1 MNCKLLKL
9 KKLIFPLFI
18 LILIG
23 CDRINKSSKIEVDPL
38 VNQMFD
44 KYVDAWSKQDYQKI
58 TNEIYEVPFSLY
70 LQDSTIIFIAKE
82 EIKSFLKVTFS
93 ELEKNNYGYS
103 IRNQWEHYKVD
114 NDLVAIEMNFTRFH
128 KDSSI
133 MGDNQRTASY
143 ILRKTNGVFKISGMI
158 PHTNVSN

>member
-1 MNCKLLKL
+1 M
-9 KKLIFPLFI
+9 KKVFLI
-18 LILIG
+18 
-23 CDRINKSSKIEVDPL
+23 
-38 VNQMFD
+38 
-44 KYVDAWSKQDYQKI
+44 YI
-58 TNEIYEVPFSLY
+58 T
-70 LQDSTIIFIAKE
+70 KE
-82 EIKSFLKVTFS
+82 QIKSFLKVTFS

-133 MGDNQRTASY
+133 MGDNQRKASY
-143 ILRKTNGVFKISGMI
+143 ILRKTNGAFKISGMI

>member
-1 MNCKLLKL
+1 M

-18 LILIG
+18 LIFIG
-23 CDRINKSSKIEVDPL
+23 CDKTKNTLKIVVDPL
-38 VNQMFD
+38 VIQMFD
-44 KYVDAWSKQDYQKI
+44 KYVDAWSKQEYQKI
-58 TNEIYEVPFSLY
+58 TNEIYDVPFSLY
-70 LQDSTIIFIAKE
+70 LQDSTSIFNTKE

-114 NDLVAIEMNFTRFH
+114 NDLVVIEMNFTRFY
-128 KDSSI
+128 KDSTI

-143 ILRKTNGVFKISGMI
+143 ILRKANGVFTISGMI

>member
-1 MNCKLLKL
+1 M

-18 LILIG
+18 LIIIG
-23 CDRINKSSKIEVDPL
+23 CDRIDKSLKLEPDPL
-38 VNQMFD
+38 VVQMFNE
-44 KYVDAWSKQDYQKI
+44 YVDAWSKQEYQKI

-70 LQDSTIIFIAKE
+70 LQDSTSIFNTEE
-82 EIKSFLKVTFS
+82 EIKSFLKVTFN

-103 IRNQWEHYKVD
+103 IRNSWEHYKVD
-114 NDLVAIEMNFTRFH
+114 NDLVVVEMNFTRFY
-128 KDSSI
+128 KDSSV

>member
-1 MNCKLLKL
+1 M
-9 KKLIFPLFI
+9 KKLIFTLFI
-18 LILIG
+18 LLIIG
-23 CDRINKSSKIEVDPL
+23 CDRINKSSKLEPDPL
-38 VNQMFD
+38 VVQMFK
-44 KYVDAWSKQDYQKI
+44 KYVDAWSKQEYQKI

-70 LQDSTIIFIAKE
+70 LQDSTSIFNTEE
-82 EIKSFLKVTFS
+82 EIKSFLKVTFN

-114 NDLVAIEMNFTRFH
+114 NDLVVVEMNFTRFY
-128 KDSSI
+128 KDSTV

>member
-1 MNCKLLKL
+1 M

-18 LILIG
+18 LIIIG
-23 CDRINKSSKIEVDPL
+23 CDRINKSSKLEPDPL
-38 VNQMFD
+38 VVQMFN
-44 KYVDAWSKQDYQKI
+44 KYVDAWSKQEYQKI
-58 TNEIYEVPFSLY
+58 TNEIYEAPFSLY
-70 LQDSTIIFIAKE
+70 LQDSTSIFKTEE
-82 EIKSFLKVTFS
+82 EIKSFLKVTFN

-114 NDLVAIEMNFTRFH
+114 NDLVVVEMNFTRFY
-128 KDSSI
+128 KDSTI

>member
-1 MNCKLLKL
+1 M

-18 LILIG
+18 LIFIG
-23 CDRINKSSKIEVDPL
+23 CDKTKNTLKIVVDPL
-38 VNQMFD
+38 VIQMFD
-44 KYVDAWSKQDYQKI
+44 KYVDAWSKQEYQKI
-58 TNEIYEVPFSLY
+58 TNEIYDVPFSLY
-70 LQDSTIIFIAKE
+70 LQDSTSIFNTKE

-114 NDLVAIEMNFTRFH
+114 NDLVVIEMNFTRFY
-128 KDSSI
+128 KDSTI

>member
-1 MNCKLLKL
+1 M
-9 KKLIFPLFI
+9 KKLIFTLFI
-18 LILIG
+18 LLIIG
-23 CDRINKSSKIEVDPL
+23 CDRINKSSKLEPDPL
-38 VNQMFD
+38 VVRMFS
-44 KYVDAWSKQDYQKI
+44 KYVDAWSKQEYQKI

-70 LQDSTIIFIAKE
+70 LQDSTSIFNTEE
-82 EIKSFLKVTFS
+82 EIKSFLKVTFN

-114 NDLVAIEMNFTRFH
+114 NDLVVVEMNFTRFY
-128 KDSSI
+128 KDSTV

>member
-1 MNCKLLKL
+1 M
-9 KKLIFPLFI
+9 LI
-18 LILIG
+18 IG
-23 CDRINKSSKIEVDPL
+23 CDRINKSSKLEPDPL
-38 VNQMFD
+38 VVQMFK
-44 KYVDAWSKQDYQKI
+44 KYVDAWSKQEYQKI

-70 LQDSTIIFIAKE
+70 LQDSTSIFNTEE
-82 EIKSFLKVTFS
+82 EIKSFLKVTFN

-114 NDLVAIEMNFTRFH
+114 NDLVVVEMNFTRFY
-128 KDSSI
+128 KDSTV

>member
-1 MNCKLLKL
+1 M

-18 LILIG
+18 LIFIG
-23 CDRINKSSKIEVDPL
+23 CDKTKNTLKIVVDPL
-38 VNQMFD
+38 VIQMFD
-44 KYVDAWSKQDYQKI
+44 KYVDAWSKQEYQKI
-58 TNEIYEVPFSLY
+58 TNEIYDVPFSLY
-70 LQDSTIIFIAKE
+70 LQDSTSIFNTKE

-114 NDLVAIEMNFTRFH
+114 NDLVVIEMNFTRFY
-128 KDSSI
+128 KDSTI
-133 MGDNQRTASY
+133 MGDNERTASY
-143 ILRKTNGVFKISGMI
+143 ILRKTNGGFKISGMI

>member
-1 MNCKLLKL
+1 M

-18 LILIG
+18 LIIIG
-23 CDRINKSSKIEVDPL
+23 CDRIDKSLKLEPDPL
-38 VNQMFD
+38 VVQMFNE
-44 KYVDAWSKQDYQKI
+44 YVDAWSKQEYQKI

-70 LQDSTIIFIAKE
+70 LQDSTSIFNTEE
-82 EIKSFLKVTFS
+82 EIKSFLKVTFN

-103 IRNQWEHYKVD
+103 IRNSWEHYKVD
-114 NDLVAIEMNFTRFH
+114 NDLVVVEMNFTRFY
-128 KDSSI
+128 KDSSV
-133 MGDNQRTASY
+133 MGDNQRTALY

>member
-1 MNCKLLKL
+1 M

-18 LILIG
+18 LLIIG
-23 CDRINKSSKIEVDPL
+23 CDRINKSSKLEPDPH
-38 VNQMFD
+38 VVQMFS
-44 KYVDAWSKQDYQKI
+44 KYVDAWSKQEYQKI

-70 LQDSTIIFIAKE
+70 LQDSTSIFNTEE
-82 EIKSFLKVTFS
+82 EIKSFLKVTFN

-114 NDLVAIEMNFTRFH
+114 NDLVVVEMNFTRFY
-128 KDSSI
+128 KDSTV

>member
-1 MNCKLLKL
+1 M

-18 LILIG
+18 LIFIG
-23 CDRINKSSKIEVDPL
+23 CDKTKNTLKIVVDPL
-38 VNQMFD
+38 VIQMFD
-44 KYVDAWSKQDYQKI
+44 KYVDAWSKQEYQKI
-58 TNEIYEVPFSLY
+58 TNEIYDVPFSLY
-70 LQDSTIIFIAKE
+70 LQDSTSIFNTKE

-114 NDLVAIEMNFTRFH
+114 NDLVVIEMNFTRFY
-128 KDSSI
+128 KDSTI

-143 ILRKTNGVFKISGMI
+143 ILRKTNAVFKISGMI